1 MSGGLSAED
10 VQALISEHA
19 GQAGTRVELQPG
31 PVWLTVRPHGSHL
44 PEQGWKLH
52 VSSRVATLA
61 ATAGTIVP
69 VLLAGGCPF
78 KIVRSSAALARLND
92 GTTTPA
98 SVGKA
103 FVIYPDQDRIRE
115 LGLLLAGLLR
125 GRAAPRVLSDRRV
138 APEAPVYYRFG
149 PIDKPWTADPQ
160 GKLVMTLTGPDG
172 QEFPALA
179 TLRYRQ
185 PPWAVDPFTGE
196 PGSAGPPRLPA
207 RDSGPATRLGDHFQ
221 IDGGIVHAGRGDVM
235 RAVDLRDGSRV
246 IVKQS
251 RALVDEGEDG
261 VDTRMRV
268 RNERRVL
275 AALAGVEGVAGF
287 VDHFRADAD
296 EFLVTRD
303 VGRFNLADDVLEHGR
318 YARADEPDAGPA
330 RTLEALARRLARV
343 ILAVHERGVLIRD
356 LNPRNV
362 VIGPDGTATLIDLG
376 LAGLNGLHLPG
387 GTSGYSSARQFRE
400 EKPTTGDDLVALG
413 TTLVY
418 AWSAL
423 PPVVLSEDADE
434 PRRAA
439 LRTIRAR
446 CGDAP
451 GGVMGLICDLLS
463 MDEVRAEEAARRMA
477 AGDFAAAR
485 RTRTALPRPA
495 AVSDSLIAEITG
507 NLGTDFVD
515 QARRVLTEI
524 PRHDQ
529 AAVDGCVYRGGAG
542 IGLELLEHLDTPGA
556 RELAAELVR
565 FSERGADV
573 VHLGPGLWTGRTG
586 LDYFRLSAAR
596 RLRTAGD
603 HPTAW
608 TPAADWKPEYSDL
621 ISGAAGVG
629 LGHVLLHDL
638 DGRPEHLDVA
648 RRCADHVLANAAPD
662 EATQPSALPEPAG
675 VEPSAGKGHGLAGTV
690 DALIA
695 IGIRLNDT
703 GILSAAEG
711 RTRDLV
717 ERTERLVAKANRPTT
732 APLAASWCQ
741 GLSGITTTLLTA
753 GFQLANPAYT
763 AAAHCAAEACVA
775 LIPRIDKPTQCCGLA
790 GIGNMLIDMANRT
803 GDEKYWD
810 GARAVAT
817 QMLLRSAGPAEHPRF
832 VRDDPTEYSA
842 SWAYGLTGIL
852 SFFRRLSRGGGPM
865 ALTLTGS

>member
-10 VQALISEHA
+10 VEALISERA
-19 GQAGTRVELQPG
+19 EQAGTQVELQPG
-31 PVWLTVRPHGSHL
+31 PVWLTVRPRGSRL

-69 VLLAGGCPF
+69 VLLAHGCPF
-78 KIVRSSAALARLND
+78 KIVRSAAALARLND
-92 GTTTPA
+92 GTTTPS

-103 FVIYPDQDRIRE
+103 FAIYPGQDRIRE
-115 LGLLLAGLLR
+115 VGLLLAELLR

-138 APEAPVYYRFG
+138 APDAPVYYRFG
-149 PIDKPWTADPQ
+149 PIDKPWTADAQ

-207 RDSGPATRLGDHFQ
+207 RDSVTTTRLGDHFQ

-303 VGRFNLADDVLEHGR
+303 VGRFNLADDVMEHGR
-318 YARADEPDAGPA
+318 YARADEPDAVAG
-330 RTLEALARRLARV
+330 RTLEALAQRLARV
-343 ILAVHERGVLIRD
+343 ILAVHDRGVLIRD

-413 TTLVY
+413 TTLIY

-463 MDEVRAEEAARRMA
+463 MDEVRADEASRRMA
-477 AGDFAAAR
+477 AGDFTATR
-485 RTRTALPRPA
+485 RTRTALPPPA
-495 AVSDSLIAEITG
+495 VVGDSLITEITG
-507 NLGTDFVD
+507 NLVADLLG
-515 QARRVLTEI
+515 QARRVLTEV
-524 PRHDQ
+524 PRHEQ

-542 IGLELLEHLDTPGA
+542 IGLELLEHLDAPG
-556 RELAAELVR
+556 AAELVVELVR
-565 FSERGADV
+565 FGERGADAV
-573 VHLGPGLWTGRTG
+573 RLGPGLWTGRTG
-586 LDYFRLSAAR
+586 LDCFRLSAER
-596 RLRTAGD
+596 RLHTSD
-603 HPTAW
+603 PPTAW
-608 TPAADWKPEYSDL
+608 TPASDWKPEYSDL

-629 LGHVLLHDL
+629 LGHLLLHDL

-662 EATQPSALPEPAG
+662 EATQPSALPEAAG
-675 VEPSAGKGHGLAGTV
+675 VEPSAGKGHGVAGTI

-717 ERTERLVAKANRPTT
+717 ERTERLVGKAYRPTA
-732 APLAASWCQ
+732 APLAGSWCQ
-741 GLSGITTTLLTA
+741 GLSGIATTLLTA
-753 GFQLANPAYT
+753 GVQLADPAST
-763 AAAHCAAEACVA
+763 AAAHRAAEACIA
-775 LIPRIDKPTQCCGLA
+775 LIQRIDKPSQCCGLA
-790 GIGNMLIDMANRT
+790 GIGNMLIDMANST

-817 QMLLRSAGPAEHPRF
+817 QMLLRSAGPADHPRF

-842 SWAYGLTGIL
+842 SWAYGVTGIL
-852 SFFRRLSRGGGPM
+852 SFFRRLSRGGGEM
-865 ALTLTGS
+865 ALTLTV